1 LRFRHAWR
9 LAAGEVVITG
19 TLTRAYQVRPGEIW
33 STSLSGIPLP
43 GLSLRFG

>member
-19 TLTRAYQVRPGEIW
+19 TLTRAYPVRPGKTW
-33 STSLSGIPLP
+33 FTSLSGIQLP